1 MILYTFMIPVYG
13 RLVQAGKMTR
23 DTIKIE
29 NDVLRILDD
38 AIEVAKLLGITSV
51 VIDRSLYSWP
61 T

>member
-1 MILYTFMIPVYG
+1 MS
-13 RLVQAGKMTR
+13 K

>member
-1 MILYTFMIPVYG
+1 MQRSVTIPTLRVRAKFLAVVG
-13 RLVQAGKMTR
+13 V
-23 DTIKIE
+23 E

-61 T
+61 S